1 MRVDPGVFEPTEGS
15 FLIWKHLFRTG
26 IGQGQRCLDVG
37 CGCGILAIQLA
48 LNGAR
53 HVGAI
58 DIQRE
63 AVANAMANAFRNG
76 VDGRVHAEVDDV
88 FTFTADEPYDLIV
101 ASLYQM
107 PVDPYGEVS
116 GHRPTDYWGRNLLD
130 HLIDALPSL
139 LAADGDF
146 CDHPTLSSIYVV
158 LR

>member
-1 MRVDPGVFEPTEGS
+1 MRVDPGGFEPTEGS

-76 VDGRVHAEVDDV
+76 VDGRVH
-88 FTFTADEPYDLIV
+88 
-101 ASLYQM
+101 
-107 PVDPYGEVS
+107 
-116 GHRPTDYWGRNLLD
+116 R
-130 HLIDALPSL
+130 
-139 LAADGDF
+139 
-146 CDHPTLSSIYVV
+146 
-158 LR
+158 